1 MTARKVMLLG
11 EIGVGKSSLVR
22 RLVFDRF
29 EANYKPTL
37 GVDVYRYD
45 VPAAGGQEPMTL
57 IIWDTD
63 GNFGEAMFRH
73 VYMKEAAGAF
83 IVGDITRRQTLDTMV
98 ALSKGFR
105 ENFPGR
111 YEALIVNKIDLAS
124 GHEATTLPEGLAA
137 DRPGVFHTSA
147 MTGENV
153 VRAFHQA
160 AATIRRRGL

>member
-11 EIGVGKSSLVR
+11 EIGVGKSSLVK

-29 EANYKPTL
+29 ENDYKPTL

-45 VPAAGGQEPMTL
+45 VPASDDREPLTL

-63 GNFGEAMFRH
+63 GNFGDAMFRH

-83 IVGDITRRQTLDTMV
+83 IIGDVTRRATLDTV
-98 ALSKGFR
+98 LRLSQGFR
-105 ENFPGR
+105 EHFPGR
-111 YEALIVNKIDLAS
+111 YEALIVNKLDLAA
-124 GHEATTLPEGLAA
+124 GEPLDLPEELSAG
-137 DRPGVFHTSA
+137 RPGVYHTSA

-153 VRAFHQA
+153 QHAFHEA
-160 AATIRRRGL
+160 AATILRRRL

>member
-45 VPAAGGQEPMTL
+45 VPVGAGQEPMTL

-83 IVGDITRRQTLDTMV
+83 IVGDISRRQTLDTMLS
-98 ALSKGFR
+98 LSKGFR

-111 YEALIVNKIDLAS
+111 YEALIVNKIDLA
-124 GHEATTLPEGLAA
+124 GPHMAALPEALAA

-153 VRAFHQA
+153 VSAFDQA